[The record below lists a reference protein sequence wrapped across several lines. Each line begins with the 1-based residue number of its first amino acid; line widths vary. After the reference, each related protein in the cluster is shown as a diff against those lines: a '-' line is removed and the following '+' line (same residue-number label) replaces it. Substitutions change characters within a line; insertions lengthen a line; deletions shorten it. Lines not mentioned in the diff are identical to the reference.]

1 MRRGCGGGSVWS
13 TPWRNVLPAHP
24 LYPETLQPPWRAVSC
39 QECCVEGL
47 FAGGHTCVCAQSMCV
62 RGTGQKQER
71 SDHTCSP
78 AWAAHTGAPPSLG
91 TSSPPPAGSTSLSG
105 LKKAGVWPRGSGRR
119 QQCVRDGNSQPAQ
132 LRVVL
137 KGEQAS
143 SDDRESSR
151 LRIHGEAQRL
161 RFQKATL

>member
-13 TPWRNVLPAHP
+13 TPWRNVLPARP
-24 LYPETLQPPWRAVSC
+24 LNPETLQPPWRAVSC

-105 LKKAGVWPRGSGRR
+105 LKKAGVWPRGSGMQRSHLGILVKI
-119 QQCVRDGNSQPAQ
+119 QILILEVSDLAGDSASQMMPVILTLSPNS
-132 LRVVL
+132 
-137 KGEQAS
+137 E
-143 SDDRESSR
+143 
-151 LRIHGEAQRL
+151 
-161 RFQKATL
+161 

>member
-1 MRRGCGGGSVWS
+1 MSLLWLQWKPVVS
-13 TPWRNVLPAHP
+13 TGALLSYITV
-24 LYPETLQPPWRAVSC
+24 TLNHQDIREAI
-39 QECCVEGL
+39 
-47 FAGGHTCVCAQSMCV
+47 
-62 RGTGQKQER
+62 R
-71 SDHTCSP
+71 

-91 TSSPPPAGSTSLSG
+91 TSSPPPAGSISLSG

-151 LRIHGEAQRL
+151 LSWVFIFRVSHGLLIGEGGISLYDQWRYRWEPSGASSLVCQSL
-161 RFQKATL
+161 VLSLTCQ